1 MWQPSLYSSWIVIV
15 SHKICSSRSGSFGRV
30 LRVLSIVQF
39 TRMWHYRL
47 QSGTEKTFC
56 NDTKLNVQE
65 KYGIQRKYF
74 ETKIFYDFMSFV
86 FEDIELRIRVY
97 WCFYCAYIVSCSY
110 TDKNCVIHC
119 HIF

>member
-1 MWQPSLYSSWIVIV
+1 MWQPSLYSSWIVVIV
-15 SHKICSSRSGSFGRV
+15 SHKICSSWSGSFGRV

-65 KYGIQRKYF
+65 KYGIQK
-74 ETKIFYDFMSFV
+74 
-86 FEDIELRIRVY
+86 EDHYV
-97 WCFYCAYIVSCSY
+97 
-110 TDKNCVIHC
+110 
-119 HIF
+119 